1 MMAHH
6 LLTIQKLVLQYMEL
20 DNLIS
25 YYEEVVINSNC
36 NCRFIRLGHV
46 GILSISFASQSGRNT
61 FVAMKISEIP
71 LWFRTIKSNGTS
83 FCAVSQD
90 VGNQVLECTFSN
102 DIGITIWGTAVSAS
116 GQLIILCE

>member
-1 MMAHH
+1 M
-6 LLTIQKLVLQYMEL
+6 VV
-20 DNLIS
+20 DNLIN
-25 YYEEVVINSNC
+25 YYEEEVKNSNC
-36 NCRFIRLGHV
+36 SCRFIRLGHV
-46 GILSISFASQSGRNT
+46 GILSISFTSQSGRNT
-61 FVAMKISEIP
+61 FIAMKISEIP

-90 VGNQVLECTFSN
+90 GGNQVLECIFSN